1 MKRPSSLTRDRWWLA
16 GIVLILAV
24 IYGATMAPGLT
35 WLHDSVDGGDL
46 ITAAATGGV
55 AHPSGYPVY
64 LVLARIFQSLPA
76 GQLAF
81 RTNLLSAAA
90 SVLTSLLIFKIV
102 RNQIEASL
110 RGDIS
115 AFYAALMFGLAPLI
129 WSQSIVSEVYT
140 LNAFFVALILWVLS
154 FQPQQKLQFDGW
166 PGFLL
171 GLGMGNHLTLGL
183 LFPLVFLPPI
193 LDRHLRSLLLRVTL
207 TLVGLS
213 VYLLL
218 PLRALSH
225 PLLNWGGVDRFQNF
239 LWLVSGRLYQDQLT
253 GIGFVELVAR
263 VRAASGLLV
272 AQFGV
277 VGLCLGLLGIVVYFK
292 PERIYWSTLWVACT
306 SLMFALCYGT
316 FDSYVYLIPAFLSF
330 AIWIGLGIGS
340 LPRNWMVAAGLV
352 LAVGFLGIQT
362 FANWQ
367 IVDASNDVEAEEFG
381 RQVMQTMPQDALVFM
396 RGDRAIFTVW
406 YFHYALG
413 ARPDLAVIATDLLVY
428 DWYRENLLMNYS
440 GQGLSVK
447 AQALELIQSNPG
459 RPFCFVEHLGQRKIS
474 CQP

>member
-1 MKRPSSLTRDRWWLA
+1 
-16 GIVLILAV
+16 
-24 IYGATMAPGLT
+24 MAPGLT

-102 RNQIEASL
+102 RNEIGASL
-110 RGDIS
+110 HGDIS
-115 AFYAALMFGLAPLI
+115 AFFSALMFGLAPLI
-129 WSQSIVSEVYT
+129 WSQSVVSEVYT

-154 FQPQQKLQFDGW
+154 FQSEQKLQFDGLS
-166 PGFLL
+166 GFLL

-183 LFPLVFLPPI
+183 MFPLVFLPPI
-193 LDRHLRSLLLRVTL
+193 LDKQPRSLLIRAVW

-213 VYLLL
+213 VYLFL
-218 PLRALSH
+218 PLRALSY
-225 PLLNWGGVDRFQNF
+225 PLLNWGGVDNFQNF

-292 PERIYWSTLWVACT
+292 SARIYWSTLWVAGI
-306 SLMFALCYGT
+306 SLVFALCYGT

-330 AIWIGLGIGS
+330 AVWIGLGIGNLS
-340 LPRNWMVAAGLV
+340 RNWMVAVGLV
-352 LAVGFLGIQT
+352 LAFGFLGFQT
-362 FANWQ
+362 FTNWQ
-367 IVDASNDVEAEEFG
+367 IVDASNDIEAEEFG
-381 RQVMQTMPQDALVFM
+381 RQVMQTMPQDALVFV
-396 RGDRAIFTVW
+396 RGDRAIFTIW

-413 ARPDLAVIATDLLVY
+413 ARPDLAVIATDLLLY
-428 DWYRENLLMNYS
+428 DWYQDNLSMNYS
-440 GQGLSVK
+440 EQGLFVK

-459 RPFCFVEHLGQRKIS
+459 RPFCFVEHLGQPTIS